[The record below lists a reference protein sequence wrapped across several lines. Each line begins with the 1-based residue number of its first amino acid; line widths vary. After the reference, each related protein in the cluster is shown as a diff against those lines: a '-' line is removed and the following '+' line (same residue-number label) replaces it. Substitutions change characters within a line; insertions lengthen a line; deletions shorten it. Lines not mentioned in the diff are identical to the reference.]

1 MGIDRSI
8 YSILEHSYYEDIE
21 ARRVVLKL
29 VPQIAP
35 VLVGVLPLVTKD
47 GLREKAQDIYSN
59 LKLNYSAFYDES
71 GSIGRRYRRLEEI
84 GAPFALTIDN
94 QTMKDDTVTIRYRDS
109 MMQERL
115 GVSEISGFLHARV
128 DSK

>member
-21 ARRVVLKL
+21 AKRVVLRL
-29 VPQIAP
+29 VPPIAP
-35 VLVGVLPLVTKD
+35 TLIGVLPLVTKD
-47 GLREKAQDIYSN
+47 GLREKAQDIY
-59 LKLNYSAFYDES
+59 LKLKLDYSTFYDES

-94 QTMKDDTVTIRYRDS
+94 QTMKDDTVTIRYRDT
-109 MMQERL
+109 MLQERVK
-115 GVSEISGFLHARV
+115 VSEVSNFLDAV
-128 DSK
+128 IELK